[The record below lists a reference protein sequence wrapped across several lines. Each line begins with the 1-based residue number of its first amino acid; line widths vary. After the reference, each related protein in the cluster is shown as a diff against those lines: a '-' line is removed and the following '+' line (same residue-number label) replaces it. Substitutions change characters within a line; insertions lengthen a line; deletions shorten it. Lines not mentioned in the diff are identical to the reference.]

1 MALQHNHDIDAAAT
15 SERAGQG
22 GMDTGTSD
30 EMHSAERQPPSRLSE
45 VFAELSRQADGPVSV
60 AALRDAFGDR
70 SLAALLVLFS
80 AFNMI
85 PLPPGA
91 TAVTGL
97 PLLIIAAQMIYGGN
111 RAWLPKL
118 LTRRS
123 IPLNTFRAI
132 IDWTVPRLQR
142 IERLIRPRYW
152 PFYDGHS
159 DRIIGLITLV
169 MAIYIIL
176 PIPLSNWPPA
186 FASALLGLSLIE
198 RDGILFAAG
207 TVAAIASTVL
217 VAFVI
222 GAAVVALEA
231 VWNWLF

>member
-1 MALQHNHDIDAAAT
+1 
-15 SERAGQG
+15 
-22 GMDTGTSD
+22 MDTGGFG
-30 EMHSAERQPPSRLSE
+30 EVHLAERQPPERLSD
-45 VFAELSRQADGPVSV
+45 VFAELAREADGPVSI

-91 TAVTGL
+91 TAFTGL

-118 LTRRS
+118 LTERT

-132 IDWTVPRLQR
+132 MEWIVPRLKR
-142 IERLIRPRYW
+142 LERLIRPRYW
-152 PFYDGHS
+152 PFYEGHS
-159 DRIIGLITLV
+159 DRIIGVITLV
-169 MAIYIIL
+169 MAIYIVL
-176 PIPLSNWPPA
+176 PIPFGNWPPA

-207 TVAAIASTVL
+207 TAAAIASSV
-217 VAFVI
+217 VVGFVI
-222 GAAVVALEA
+222 GAALVAIEA
-231 VWNWLF
+231 IWHWLF